1 MTSQIYAGV
10 DEVGRGCLAGPVV
23 SAAIIL
29 YQGIDHTI
37 LKDSKK
43 LSEKKRVAI
52 ADYILNNSVS
62 VGIGICSNYIVDDI
76 NIHNASLLAMKRAIL
91 NLTIK
96 PTKLMIDGL
105 YAPETDIET
114 VTIVKGDEKIKEI
127 SAASIVAKVIRDNFM
142 TYVDNDIQGYGFAKH
157 KGYATEEHITALK
170 LLGPSIYHR
179 FSFKHVSE
187 M

>member
-29 YQGIDHTI
+29 DIEADYKF

-43 LSEKKRVAI
+43 LSEKKRVVA
-52 ADYILNNSVS
+52 ANHILNNSIS
-62 VGIGICSNYIVDDI
+62 IGIGVCSNYIVDDI
-76 NIHNASLLAMKRAIL
+76 NIHNASLLAMKRAIM

-96 PTKLMIDGL
+96 PTKILVDGL
-105 YAPETDIET
+105 YSPLIDIET
-114 VTIVKGDEKIKEI
+114 SAIVKGDEKIPEI

-142 TYVDNDIQGYGFAKH
+142 TYLDKSIHGYGFAKH

-179 FSFKHVSE
+179 FSFKPVSE
-187 M
+187 L